1 VLVVVRLGEAIT
13 FLVPLVGP
21 SLHHVMEFYD
31 GLGMVVPEVA
41 VEVPLGEAVL
51 EAVDDVGAGDVGNGG
66 GC

>member
-1 VLVVVRLGEAIT
+1 
-13 FLVPLVGP
+13 
-21 SLHHVMEFYD
+21 MEFYD